1 MLNYFQQQQHL
12 QYHRMSVFYYQPVL
26 QSYNQSRFPS
36 QTENDWQN
44 LSTEERVRLRKGGS
58 LGAASQQ
65 GQDISTIIGPEID
78 ALRRFR
84 TIGWYYMG
92 GFARLR
98 EAALYRI
105 ESASSIN

>member
-1 MLNYFQQQQHL
+1 
-12 QYHRMSVFYYQPVL
+12 MS
-26 QSYNQSRFPS
+26 
-36 QTENDWQN
+36 T
-44 LSTEERVRLRKGGS
+44 RL
-58 LGAASQQ
+58 AEAQ
-65 GQDISTIIGPEID
+65 GQDISTVIGPEID

-105 ESASSIN
+105 ESAASIN